1 MRGMLRSERPRGAT
15 PVLPAAALFVAG
27 ALAAC
32 GSDAPSPPAPSP
44 TAAALVAD
52 VDVEGDGRTIHI
64 ICQGPTSTGRPT
76 VVFENGAGPN
86 MSTWSRVVEQ
96 IIPTDRAC
104 TYDRAGV
111 GSSTAPPG
119 DRTTQDQVEDFDAT
133 LQGAG
138 VTGPIVLVAHSR
150 GAWNTI
156 LYSAEDA
163 HQVVGIVLV
172 DADPPG
178 LDARWLE
185 ELPPETAGENPDITE
200 ARTIMSD
207 HSSDP
212 SVTQERLDLEASQAL
227 VEAAPGFGA
236 RTDRDPLGHEV
247 GRHRM
252 ASELRRGP
260 RRSAQRRV
268 RRATG
273 RHRGARREPE
283 RHPRR
288 QRPQHPGGA
297 TRRGGPGD
305 PPGPRGRVTAPG
317 GVLLWRG
324 RSVVSPSPRPHRR
337 AARARVRGPV
347 VPPVGRIAQR

>member
-1 MRGMLRSERPRGAT
+1 MREMLRSERPRGAT
-15 PVLPAAALFVAG
+15 PVLPAAALFVAALFVAG
-27 ALAAC
+27 MLAAC
-32 GSDAPSPPAPSP
+32 GSDVPSPPAPSP
-44 TAAALVAD
+44 TEAALVAD
-52 VDVEGDGRTIHI
+52 VDVGGGRTIHI
-64 ICQGPTSTGRPT
+64 ICEGPTSTSLPT

-86 MSTWSRVVEQ
+86 MSTWSSVVEE

-111 GSSTAPPG
+111 GRSTAPPD
-119 DRTTQDQVEDFDAT
+119 DRTTQDQVEDLEAT

-163 HQVVGIVLV
+163 HQVVGVVLV

-185 ELPPETAGENPDITE
+185 EVPPETVGENPDITE
-200 ARTIMSD
+200 ARMIMSD

-236 RTDRDPLGHEV
+236 RPTEILWATKSGATDWPASFDADLVARLNGAFEQLRGDIEALAENPNVTHVASGHSIQEEQPDAV
-247 GRHRM
+247 VQ
-252 ASELRRGP
+252 AI
-260 RRSAQRRV
+260 RRV
-268 RRATG
+268 LEA
-273 RHRGARREPE
+273 
-283 RHPRR
+283 
-288 QRPQHPGGA
+288 
-297 TRRGGPGD
+297 
-305 PPGPRGRVTAPG
+305 V
-317 GVLLWRG
+317 
-324 RSVVSPSPRPHRR
+324 
-337 AARARVRGPV
+337 
-347 VPPVGRIAQR
+347 